1 MITNPE
7 LMEFIKEP
15 GQLIGAVALG
25 YADEVPRQRPRKT
38 LDDIVEY
45 HY

>member
-1 MITNPE
+1 
-7 LMEFIKEP
+7 MEFIKEP
-15 GQLIGAVALG
+15 EQLIGAVALG